1 MKERRIYPINSI
13 PMKIFTWNV
22 NSIRTRLERVL
33 GVLERH
39 QPDLLCLQETKV
51 TDELFPHEALAEVGY
66 QAAVH
71 GQKTYN
77 GVALLSREP
86 LKDVVNGFDDN
97 PAPEQARVISCNF
110 GGIRV
115 INAYVVNGKDLGTP
129 HYELK
134 LRWLDALSNWIEAN
148 HSPDQPLLLLGDFNI
163 IPEDRDCWDAE
174 YWDGRILNSHPEK
187 QALQRL
193 LDWGLHDLFRDHNT
207 DDDQFTWWDY
217 RAGRFP
223 RGHGLRIDLTLGT
236 DAVRKMCQSS
246 EIDRD
251 ERKKG
256 KWEAKPS
263 DHAPV
268 LVTLE
273 S

>member
-1 MKERRIYPINSI
+1 
-13 PMKIFTWNV
+13 MKIITWNV

-51 TDELFPHEALAEVGY
+51 VDEDFPHEALREVGY
-66 QAAVH
+66 RADVH

-77 GVALLSREP
+77 GVALLSRDP
-86 LKDVVNGFDDN
+86 LDDVVPGFDGN
-97 PAPEQARVISCNF
+97 PAPEQARVISCTYQGVRF
-110 GGIRV
+110 
-115 INAYVVNGKDLGTP
+115 INAYVVNGKDIGTP

-134 LRWLDALSNWIEAN
+134 LKWLDGLATWIDRLYSA
-148 HSPDQPLLLLGDFNI
+148 DQPLVLLGDFNI

-174 YWDGRILNSHPEK
+174 YWQDRILNSKPEK
-187 QALQRL
+187 RALQTL
-193 LDWGLHDLFRDHNT
+193 MEWGLSDLYRKHNQE
-207 DDDQFTWWDY
+207 DGKYSWWDY

-223 RGHGLRIDLTLGT
+223 RGHGLRIDLALGT
-236 DAVRKMCQSS
+236 ASALQMCNSS

-268 LVTLE
+268 IVTLE
-273 S
+273 P